1 MKIKIAIIVLAIAIV
16 GLGIALFATK
26 KQAEEQQTKDAATIA
41 DLSGQVMSAKKQID
55 DLGQVNIVLTND
67 LAASRQQLA
76 QLSNSLASAA
86 AALNSTRS
94 SLLSAQNQITNL
106 NTYITNLNTHIADL
120 EVQNKVLDQRAGELT
135 NSLAQLPAS
144 IEKTQTQLAIAETNR
159 IFIEQELQKQMAKK
173 AELEHKFNDLDT
185 LRAQVRKLRDEMFVA
200 RRLQLMKNDNGT
212 KKGAELLIQRNV
224 TFTNLPVMKPAT
236 VAAPVVTTTN
246 KPAAVRP
253 PAPVAKPAS
262 GYDLN
267 VEVGSDGS
275 VKVIPPLGATNRP
288 AR

>member
-16 GLGIALFATK
+16 GLGIALFAIK

-106 NTYITNLNTHIADL
+106 ITHIADL

-135 NSLAQLPAS
+135 NSLAQLTAS